1 MPTRWPFAGRVEET
15 DRLLTLMNDPDVRGV
30 AIVGAAGAGK
40 SRLAMEVVT
49 SLRSRGRTAVHAIAS
64 MAARELPFG
73 ALAHLLPAALP
84 QGANPLKWISDTLV
98 GTERRPLILVD
109 DAHLLDS
116 GSAAVLHHM
125 AQDAAA
131 QLLLTLRGGEPVPDT
146 LVSLWKDLGLVRME
160 LAPLSL
166 RDVGRILAAVLG
178 DPVESASVARLHRLA
193 GGNALF
199 LRELVA
205 GALDGGALVR
215 VRGLWRLESAPPV
228 APALADLVAARI
240 GRLEPAE
247 EEALEYI
254 ALGEPLGAQLLAGL
268 VPAATVESLEAKD
281 LIRVLVDGRRTLV
294 RLAHPLYGE
303 AIRAGSPLLRTRR
316 RYRRLAEALEAAG
329 GRRRDD
335 VVRLAVWRLE
345 SGTVKDPGPLLS
357 GSEIAW
363 AAHDATLATRLGW
376 AALNAGGGARA
387 AIMLSDVLSFSE
399 AFTDSEAALTSVW
412 NEPCGPELR
421 AQLAMQRAWNL
432 NFGLRRPAEADAV
445 LDAAEAMLDDP
456 SLRLL
461 VHAMRLN
468 VRILRG
474 EVHES
479 ARAAEEMLAGEH
491 LSVVAEAMALGITA
505 YGLPYAGR
513 CDEARRMCLR
523 ARAVEASWHDAAPS
537 EVLKL
542 IAGSYLAEMLS
553 GDLAAAERAV
563 RHGQEVLGDDS
574 ALRLFRRMFLQWH
587 GEIAR
592 MRGRLAEAARITKE
606 ATTLAGAGHF
616 TALAVAE
623 LAHCTALLG
632 DQGTARAL
640 LAEAE
645 RDRTD
650 VLYLLQ
656 TSIDAA
662 QRWVT
667 AMGGQLPRA
676 TELALAHA
684 ARARSQAL
692 LGIELGALHDVVR
705 FGGARR
711 VATRLTEV
719 ARRHDGALAA
729 VCAAHAAAAASGD
742 GEGLDRVA
750 GSFRELG
757 MTLHAAEAYAQASAA
772 HHARGHPQKGRTA
785 AARAAACAAAC
796 GGPRT
801 PALARLRGPALTA
814 REREIARLAAA
825 GLASKEI
832 AARLVLSIRTVDN
845 HLQSV
850 YGKLGVNGRTELT
863 ELLDADSPPE
873 ADD

>member
-1 MPTRWPFAGRVEET
+1 MPTRWPFAGRIEET
-15 DRLLTLMNDPDVRGV
+15 DRLLTLMNDPAVRGV
-30 AIVGAAGAGK
+30 AIVGAAGVGK
-40 SRLAMEVVT
+40 SRLAVEVVS
-49 SLRSRGRTAVHAIAS
+49 SLRSRGRTAVQAIAS

-73 ALAHLLPAALP
+73 TLAHLLPAALP
-84 QGANPLKWISDTLV
+84 QGANPLKWISETLV
-98 GTERRPLILVD
+98 GTERRPLMLID
-109 DAHLLDS
+109 DAHLLDP
-116 GSAAVLHHM
+116 GSAAVLQHM
-125 AQDAAA
+125 AQDDAA
-131 QLLLTLRGGEPVPDT
+131 QLLLTLRSGEPVPDAV
-146 LVSLWKDLGLVRME
+146 VSLWKDLGLARME
-160 LAPLSL
+160 LTPLSL

-178 DPVESASVARLHRLA
+178 DPVESASVTRLHRLA
-193 GGNALF
+193 QGNALF

-205 GALDGGALVR
+205 GALDAGALVR
-215 VRGLWRLESAPPV
+215 VQGLWRLESAPPV

-240 GRLEPAE
+240 GRLEPLE

-268 VPAATVESLEAKD
+268 VPAAIVESLEAKD

-316 RYRRLAEALEAAG
+316 RYRQLAEALEAAG
-329 GRRRDD
+329 ARRRDD

-345 SGTVKDPGPLLS
+345 SGAVKDPAPLLS
-357 GSEIAW
+357 GCAIAW

-387 AIMLSDVLSFSE
+387 AILLSDVLSFSE

-412 NEPCGPELR
+412 NEPCGPDLR

-456 SLRLL
+456 SPRQL
-461 VHAMRLN
+461 VEAMRLN
-468 VRILRG
+468 LRVLRG
-474 EVHES
+474 EVHEC
-479 ARAAEEMLAGEH
+479 ARIACEMLEDEQ
-491 LSVVAEAMALGITA
+491 LSVVGEAMALGITA
-505 YGLPYAGR
+505 YGLPYTGR
-513 CDEARRMCLR
+513 CDEARRMFRR

-542 IAGSYLAEMLS
+542 IAGNYLSELLS
-553 GDLAAAERAV
+553 GDLDAAERAV
-563 RHGQEVLGDDS
+563 LQGQEVLGDDS

-592 MRGRLAEAARITKE
+592 MRGRPAEAARVTKE

-632 DQGTARAL
+632 DQAGARAL

-645 RDRTD
+645 RDRTE

-656 TSIDAA
+656 TSIDSA

-667 AMGGQLPRA
+667 AMGGRLPRA
-676 TELALAHA
+676 VELALEHA
-684 ARARSQAL
+684 ARARSHDL
-692 LGIELGALHDVVR
+692 LAIELVALHDAVR
-705 FGGARR
+705 FGAARR
-711 VATRLTEV
+711 VVSRLTEV
-719 ARRHDGALAA
+719 ARRHDGVLAT
-729 VCAAHAAAAASGD
+729 VYAAHATAAASGD
-742 GEGLDRVA
+742 GEELDRVA
-750 GSFRELG
+750 ASYRQLG
-757 MTLHAAEAYAQASAA
+757 MILHAAEAYAQASAA
-772 HHARGHPQKGRTA
+772 HRARGRPQQGRTS
-785 AARAAACAAAC
+785 AARASACAAAC
-796 GGPRT
+796 GDPRT
-801 PALARLRGPALTA
+801 PALARLQGPVLTP

-863 ELLDADSPPE
+863 ELLDTDSPPE
-873 ADD
+873 EED